1 MKKDNEIITKDDIAE
16 IIWKHLFAAC
26 EYDWYSAND
35 SEYYPVEWAATEIYK
50 LFNPDKQAKI
60 KFEIYKGNVKPDI
73 ITPYEQA
80 QRNIIYELERKLEV
94 YMHKVK
100 MLEKHIKNSE
110 EQAEI
115 RNKSFISKLFDCFKN
130 INYITVSQNGLNLY
144 KEEPKCINAYIVSKE
159 PNDEIHL
166 GYNFAMKNFPIKK
179 CKKFKD
185 CKDCCY
191 GNQKECDVRLYFR
204 GDFL

>member
-1 MKKDNEIITKDDIAE
+1 MNNKNVITKDDIAE
-16 IIWKHLFAAC
+16 IIWKHIYSSC
-26 EYDWYSAND
+26 EYDWYSSND
-35 SEYYPVEWAATEIYK
+35 NEYYPVEWAATEIYK
-50 LFNPDKQAKI
+50 LINPDNTKVKLIINKDNI
-60 KFEIYKGNVKPDI
+60 KPSFISPLEQEQGRI
-73 ITPYEQA
+73 I
-80 QRNIIYELERKLEV
+80 NELQRKLEF

-100 MLEKHIKNSE
+100 LLEKHIKNSE
-110 EQAEI
+110 EQEEI

-159 PNDEIHL
+159 PDDEIHL

-185 CKDCCY
+185 CGNDCCY
-191 GNQKECDVRLYFR
+191 KNQKDCGVRLYFR